1 MRAKTHCSTEPL
13 DGAEKTCFRPA
24 LAAHVYL
31 PSWLRRLRQ
40 NSAFSTFL
48 LASLIAPARRFV
60 SAVNFRPLSDHVMF
74 KSTARRAA

>member
-48 LASLIAPARRFV
+48 LASLIAPLAGSSPQCISARCQ
-60 SAVNFRPLSDHVMF
+60 
-74 KSTARRAA
+74 TT